1 MTKARASR
9 PLHRFRKGG
18 IVARIVAIEDSPVLQ
33 RLLAI
38 TMRDT
43 DVEIEAYLDGFG
55 GLEAALADPPDL
67 IVLDLG
73 LPDLSG
79 WQVLE
84 RLRSEPQTLA
94 TPVVITT
101 GETRGSTAD
110 RAATFDAVTLEKPY
124 TGAVLRSTI
133 AILIET
139 RSVAGS
145 LP

>member
-1 MTKARASR
+1 MILVGAPR
-9 PLHRFRKGG
+9 PFHRFQGG
-18 IVARIVAIEDSPVLQ
+18 IVARIIAIEDSPVLQ

-43 DVEIEAYLDGFG
+43 GIDIDAYLDGFG

-67 IVLDLG
+67 VVLDLG

-101 GETRGSTAD
+101 GETRGSVAD
-110 RAATFDAVTLEKPY
+110 RAATLDAVTLEKPY

-133 AILIET
+133 CMLIET
-139 RSVAGS
+139 RSVAES
-145 LP
+145 LS

>member
-1 MTKARASR
+1 M
-9 PLHRFRKGG
+9 
-18 IVARIVAIEDSPVLQ
+18 ARIIAIEDSPVLQ

-43 DVEIEAYLDGFG
+43 GIDIDAYLDGFG

-67 IVLDLG
+67 VVLDLG

-101 GETRGSTAD
+101 GETRQSVAD
-110 RAATFDAVTLEKPY
+110 RAATLDAVTLEKPY

-133 AILIET
+133 CMLIET
-139 RSVAGS
+139 RSVAES
-145 LP
+145 LS